1 MKIKNFPEDAKIT
14 FLGEIFKFNHLKSW
28 NIKLGIHADS
38 ELSVKHSRLSNLP
51 AFARGRCLNPS
62 DGQCRKGG
70 YKININIQSN
80 EDWKVKVD
88 PKNRGYYF
96 EFDFNRG
103 SEQNPDL
110 LHIRIPQI
118 ELARVLFFHNAYLAR
133 NCIDQGILA
142 REFFVDPID
151 QTTTVIHVLP
161 HRTFPLGQFNNEGIR
176 RLLSWILLDENARQS
191 YESIAHYFKLEAKQ
205 FEDKTSWQF
214 HFTPPQ
220 LINIS
225 LKMLGRFDSSTNEYL
240 VFEITDLHNIKTSLP
255 PNVLYESP
263 EFKSGKSTGSG
274 EGSSGS
280 NQGGNEPSVDDDV
293 EGDSNSKLIEVEIP
307 QTSLSFSNPSET
319 RKVVKKKTKSG
330 SCGYDD
336 VTEYE
341 EVGVGTGEPTV
352 NGNGPQG
359 EFNGLEDDS
368 DVIALYMQRFDA
380 FKLLIKQLAIKHH
393 IRCEEKL
400 HYLQKVGR
408 SRLHRTLDGNT
419 RCLLEVK
426 FFINN
431 QWYAIL
437 EIDTSDN
444 VKPLSTLIVQIHNLN
459 KWNNNFEEF
468 SKKIVKNSLR
478 WPSIESLQDFGV
490 PYTLNHPKHLVELT
504 ESDDEFNG
512 WLQRLERMLNLN

>member
-80 EDWKVKVD
+80 EAWKVKID

-96 EFDFNRG
+96 EFAFNKG

-142 REFFVDPID
+142 REFFIDPLD
-151 QTTTVIHVLP
+151 TTTTVIHVLP

-176 RLLSWILLDENARQS
+176 RLLSWILLDKNARQS

-205 FEDKTSWQF
+205 FEEKTSWHF
-214 HFTPPQ
+214 HFKPPK
-220 LINIS
+220 LIDFS
-225 LKMLGRFDSSTNEYL
+225 LQMIGRFDPRTNEYI
-240 VFEITDLHNIKTSLP
+240 VFEIIDLHNIKTSLP
-255 PNVLYESP
+255 PKILYESP
-263 EFKSGKSTGSG
+263 EFKSGKSTSAGG
-274 EGSSGS
+274 GSSGS
-280 NQGGNEPSVDDDV
+280 NQGGDDPSIDDDV
-293 EGDSNSKLIEVEIP
+293 EGDSNSKLVQIKIP
-307 QTSLSFSNPSET
+307 QTSLNFSNPSET
-319 RKVVKKKTKSG
+319 RKVVKKKKKGGSSG
-330 SCGYDD
+330 HDD
-336 VTEYE
+336 MDEYE
-341 EVGVGTGEPTV
+341 EVGVGTNEPTI

-359 EFNGLEDDS
+359 EFNGLDDES

-380 FKLLIKQLAIKHH
+380 FKLLVKQLTLKHH
-393 IRCEEKL
+393 LKFEEKL

-408 SRLHRTLDGNT
+408 SQLHRTLDGNK

-426 FFINN
+426 LLIDNS
-431 QWYAIL
+431 WYVIL

-444 VKPLSTLIVQIHNLN
+444 LKPLSTLVVQTNNINEWTN
-459 KWNNNFEEF
+459 KFPDIL
-468 SKKIVKNSLR
+468 KKIVKKSLR
-478 WPSIESLQDFGV
+478 WPSTEYFQDLGIT
-490 PYTLNHPKHLVELT
+490 YTLNHPKHLVELT
-504 ESDDEFNG
+504 ESDEEFSG
-512 WLQRLERMLNLN
+512 WLQRLEKIFDLS

>member
-1 MKIKNFPEDAKIT
+1 MKIKNFPENAKIT
-14 FLGEIFKFNHLKSW
+14 FLGEIFKFKHLKSW
-28 NIKLGIHADS
+28 NITLGIHDGF
-38 ELSVKHSRLSNLP
+38 ELLVKHSRLSNLP

-80 EDWKVKVD
+80 KDWRIKID
-88 PKNRGYYF
+88 SKNRGYYF

-103 SEQNPDL
+103 SEDNSDIL
-110 LHIRIPQI
+110 RIRIPQI
-118 ELARVLFFHNAYLAR
+118 ELARVLFFHNAYFAR

-142 REFFVDPID
+142 REFFVNPLD

-161 HRTFPLGQFNNEGIR
+161 HRTFPLSQFNNEGIR

-191 YESIAHYFKLEAKQ
+191 YESIAHYFKLEATQ
-205 FEDKTSWQF
+205 FEEKTSWRF

-220 LINIS
+220 LTNIS
-225 LKMLGRFDSSTNEYL
+225 LKMIGRFDPATNEYI

-255 PNVLYESP
+255 PKVLYESP
-263 EFKSGKSTGSG
+263 EFKSGKSTGAG
-274 EGSSGS
+274 GGSSGS
-280 NQGGNEPSVDDDV
+280 NQGGHDPSIDDDV
-293 EGDSNSKLIEVEIP
+293 EGDSNSKLVQIKIP

-319 RKVVKKKTKSG
+319 RKVVKKKGKSG
-330 SCGYDD
+330 SSKHDD
-336 VTEYE
+336 ATEYE
-341 EVGVGTGEPTV
+341 EVGVGTDEATI

-368 DVIALYMQRFDA
+368 DVVALYMQRFDA
-380 FKLLIKQLAIKHH
+380 FKLLVKQLALKHH
-393 IRCEEKL
+393 LKYEDKL

-408 SRLHRTLDGNT
+408 SRLHRTLDGNK
-419 RCLLEVK
+419 RCLLEVRLY
-426 FFINN
+426 IHNH
-431 QWYAIL
+431 WYAIL

-444 VKPLSTLIVQIHNLN
+444 AKPLSTLIVQVHDLN

-478 WPSIESLQDFGV
+478 WPSVESLKDLGV
-490 PYTLNHPKHLVELT
+490 SYTLNHPKHLVELT
-504 ESDDEFNG
+504 ETDDEFNG
-512 WLQRLERMLNLN
+512 WLHRLEKIINL